1 MQEAQVTRDG
11 NILTIGKDIQLI
23 VNLDNQQNYVKYD
36 SRKVP
41 YQREIVF
48 GKDLLEGKRQNVFH
62 TAINYYY
69 EQACRFVEG
78 LQIAE
83 NYRKTINTTAREIK

>member
-48 GKDLLEGKRQNVFH
+48 GKDLL
-62 TAINYYY
+62 
-69 EQACRFVEG
+69 
-78 LQIAE
+78 
-83 NYRKTINTTAREIK
+83 

>member
-48 GKDLLEGKRQNVFH
+48 GKDLLEGKRQNVFR

-83 NYRKTINTTAREIK
+83 NYQKTINTTVREIK